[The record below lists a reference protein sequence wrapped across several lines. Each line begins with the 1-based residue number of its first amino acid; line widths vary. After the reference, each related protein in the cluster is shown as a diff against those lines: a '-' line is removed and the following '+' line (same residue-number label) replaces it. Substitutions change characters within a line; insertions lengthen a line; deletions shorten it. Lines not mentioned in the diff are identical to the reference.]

1 MPILAV
7 ERNEIFRFAELQQDF
22 LLFLAGVAGNVNR
35 SRASAFIVNENAAA
49 EEVIDHTEDSFF
61 VAGNLARGKYDRV
74 VFGDGEEAMIIDRN
88 AGHCRQRF
96 GLRAARENNDA
107 FGIES
112 FNVLRADD
120 AAVWNAQLV
129 EAVRDFDVIDH
140 AAADEA
146 DFAADDACEIDH
158 LLNAMNRT

>member
-1 MPILAV
+1 MPIFAV
-7 ERNEIFRFAELQQDF
+7 ERNEIFRLAELQQDF
-22 LLFLAGVAGNVNR
+22 LFFLAGVAGNVNR
-35 SRASAFIVNENAAA
+35 GRTSAFIVDENAAA
-49 EEVIDHTEDSFF
+49 EEVIDHAENSLFISR
-61 VAGNLARGKYDRV
+61 NLAGRKYDCV

-96 GLRAARENNDA
+96 GLRAASENNDA
-107 FGIES
+107 FGVES
-112 FNVLRADD
+112 LDVLRTDD
-120 AAVWNAQLV
+120 AAIGDAQLV
-129 EAVRDFDVIDH
+129 ETVRDFDVIDH